1 MRMESRSRMWKLA
14 GLVKIRKQQE
24 MEEVTG
30 KIVVLWKKE
39 KKL

>member
-24 MEEVTG
+24 MEEVKG
-30 KIVVLWKKE
+30 KITVIWKKDP
-39 KKL
+39 KP